1 MFIVIKE
8 QVGAFQIA
16 EQVVAVI
23 RIADFDIPSGITQNE
38 FTQSGGILVGTG
50 AGTFI
55 ELPPGANGE
64 VIIYDDT
71 QPGGVKTDNLETALP
86 RGYIDGLILSNSAG
100 DPTNDIDIS
109 AGVCRDISNTYNL
122 ARTTTL
128 MKKLDEAFSEGSGF
142 GGLDTGSI
150 ANTTYHVFLIK
161 RSDTG
166 AVDALYSTSATAPS
180 MPANYDSK
188 RRIGS
193 IVRTGGA
200 IKAFVQD
207 GDDFMWK
214 ASVEDVNAT
223 NPGTSAVTR
232 TLTVPTGIRVNALI
246 AIYSD
251 GLISSDHA
259 GGILFSDLSLLDNA
273 PSGAGI
279 SLSHFTGA
287 ATQTVAGTQVRVWTN
302 TSAQVRSRIQ
312 VSGTNT
318 IIKANTFGW
327 VDRRGKD
334 A

>member
-8 QVGAFQIA
+8 QVGAFQITD
-16 EQVVAVI
+16 QVVAVI

-71 QPGGVKTDNLETALP
+71 QPGGGKTDNLETALP

-207 GDDFMWK
+207 G
-214 ASVEDVNAT
+214 
-223 NPGTSAVTR
+223 
-232 TLTVPTGIRVNALI
+232 
-246 AIYSD
+246 
-251 GLISSDHA
+251 
-259 GGILFSDLSLLDNA
+259 
-273 PSGAGI
+273 
-279 SLSHFTGA
+279 
-287 ATQTVAGTQVRVWTN
+287 
-302 TSAQVRSRIQ
+302 
-312 VSGTNT
+312 
-318 IIKANTFGW
+318 
-327 VDRRGKD
+327 
-334 A
+334 